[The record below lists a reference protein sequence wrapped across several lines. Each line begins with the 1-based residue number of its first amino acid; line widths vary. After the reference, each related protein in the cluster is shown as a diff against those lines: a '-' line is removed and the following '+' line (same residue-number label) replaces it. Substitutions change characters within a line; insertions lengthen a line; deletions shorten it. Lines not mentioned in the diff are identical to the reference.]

1 MAPQGCH
8 GAVSGRHSRGHGAAR
23 AAPLSRLRRARPSPV
38 PGPGGTRGACG
49 AARAGGACERQR
61 GAERPPGPGAGVA
74 AAQQPQG
81 GGRGG
86 AEQRVPPAA
95 VHRAHRPPARHP
107 GELRCPGPAEA
118 PGRPQGEGE
127 GGSRRGS
134 SWFPGRLPVPI
145 PVPVPLG
152 SRRGATPS
160 RRSGPEE
167 RRPRRALVLAG
178 SRGVTGW
185 ELSGASGTTGKACL
199 SLEGCSHASPS
210 GKGEMS
216 LPGLSNRL
224 LVKRVKAVLLR
235 LPRWWNRR
243 PWRHFRKGWTWIS
256 VPWSIDMVVFSL
268 RVHS

>member
-8 GAVSGRHSRGHGAAR
+8 GAVRGRHSRRHSHGHGAAR
-23 AAPLSRLRRARPSPV
+23 AAPLSRLRRARPSPG

-74 AAQQPQG
+74 AARQPQG

-185 ELSGASGTTGKACL
+185 ELSEPREPLGKPACL
-199 SLEGCSHASPS
+199 WKAAAMPAPAEKVKCRYPGFPTGC
-210 GKGEMS
+210 
-216 LPGLSNRL
+216 LLS
-224 LVKRVKAVLLR
+224 V
-235 LPRWWNRR
+235 
-243 PWRHFRKGWTWIS
+243 
-256 VPWSIDMVVFSL
+256 
-268 RVHS
+268 